1 MFPKIGRYNNLI
13 KTILLFCILLFF
25 SFILL
30 LHFTINLRENLLINS
45 NNSNNINFT
54 QCCVKD
60 NKGNEFRY
68 SGNILNANDINTLQ
82 NNLYLKSFTIDNIRE
97 TKTFDTNLDP
107 TISTW
112 GSIDCDNIDLTK
124 SEVNIYRYTFSQYNK
139 SPVSGYFYGN
149 VKSSNGNIKSSNTFI
164 NGDLKRIYKDIIIRN
179 KYRTRDEL
187 SSISSITSNPNT
199 YSQYKDLANELLKES
214 NKNASQSKII
224 YNDLLKESFVEGETN
239 MSNSVDN
246 TVEDNKASQDL
257 VKKANDPCL
266 IPNQDHMNFGWVGG
280 VARYWDDTRSNK
292 RDNRGWGK
300 RFPQVDSNSNCYPKS
315 NNNRDCWYRQYY
327 DSASHPNCP
336 TSEYGW

>member
-1 MFPKIGRYNNLI
+1 MFPKIRRYNNLI

-30 LHFTINLRENLLINS
+30 FHFTINLRENMS
-45 NNSNNINFT
+45 YNSNNINFT

-60 NKGNEFRY
+60 NNGNEFRY

-82 NNLYLKSFTIDNIRE
+82 NNLYLQRFTIDNIRE
-97 TKTFDTNLDP
+97 SKTFDTNLDP

-124 SEVNIYRYTFSQYNK
+124 SNTNIYRYTISQYNK

-179 KYRTRDEL
+179 NYRNIDKL
-187 SSISSITSNPNT
+187 SSISSITSNPDT

-224 YNDLLKESFVEGETN
+224 YNDLSNLKESFVEGNYTIN
-239 MSNSVDN
+239 DMKDATIDNDN
-246 TVEDNKASQDL
+246 TSQTLID
-257 VKKANDPCL
+257 KANNPCL
-266 IPNQDHMNFGWVGG
+266 IPNQDHMNFSSVGG
-280 VARYWDDTRSNK
+280 LVRYWDDTRSNY
-292 RDNRGWGK
+292 RDNRGWGI
-300 RFPQVDSNSNCYPKS
+300 RY
-315 NNNRDCWYRQYY
+315 NNGYWNRYFWPRKYY

-336 TSEYGW
+336 TSKYGW